1 MINYKRVAKMDRKI
15 FRYCDLHNLEIVS
28 YENGNHVTYLLSDGT
43 RIRYVPSIF
52 SKKCTFDFAENVD
65 VKITNYCDGGCKYC
79 HENSSLRGKHA
90 KLYDNKG
97 ELIPIFKTWHAGTE
111 MAIGGGNPLE
121 HPDFTKFVKDMTR
134 KGVICNVT
142 INQKHLPRCSESL
155 KALIHDGA
163 IKGVGISL
171 NYYPTPEEEKVID
184 ELKEMTKNII
194 FHVIAGI
201 YNEALA
207 NYCENN
213 KVLILGY
220 KSGTGRG
227 SHFYEVHMQEIADGM
242 NWLIKHLQRVKNW
255 KKNFGVDFYETMSF
269 DNTAIK
275 QLSVKV
281 ILGISDKEWR
291 KRFQGNDYGAPEG
304 KDAPSTFYFD
314 AVKREI
320 ARSSTQSKWQ
330 RIPYGKETFEEAFKI
345 SLSNYNIEE

>member
-1 MINYKRVAKMDRKI
+1 MLKSLEKFTGEMKNYASKNGREI
-15 FRYCDLHNLEIVS
+15 LHTYI
-28 YENGNHVTYLLSDGT
+28 NGNYHVCIMDDGT
-43 RIRYVPSIF
+43 RVKEIID
-52 SKKCTFDFAENVD
+52 SKATGFRSDFALNCD
-65 VKITNYCDGGCKYC
+65 VKITNYCDGSCKYC

-90 KLYDNKG
+90 KLYDTKG

-111 MAIGGGNPLE
+111 MAIGGGNPFD
-121 HPDFTKFVKDMTR
+121 HPDFTKFVKDMTC

-142 INQKHLPRCSESL
+142 INQKHLPRCFESL
-155 KALIHDGA
+155 KTLIYDGT

-184 ELKEMTKNII
+184 ELKKMTKNIV

-220 KSGTGRG
+220 KAGTGRG
-227 SHFYEVHMQEIADGM
+227 SHFYEEHMQEICDGM
-242 NWLIKHLQRVKNW
+242 NWLIRHLQRIKNW

-269 DNTAIK
+269 DNAAIK
-275 QLSVKV
+275 QLSVKI

-291 KRFQGNDYGAPEG
+291 KRFQGNDYGDPEG
-304 KDAPSTFYFD
+304 RDAPSTFYFD

-330 RIPYGKETFEEAFKI
+330 RIPYGKETFEEAFKL
-345 SLSNYNIEE
+345 SLSNYDIEG